1 MAKKANFEIYEGL
14 GSRKKT
20 FAVIPFKFKEDQL
33 DAAVNHLKKVNHCSS
48 EHLHLTVGY
57 VWKDELYLE
66 NPAIPGARLVSV
78 LYYVR

>member
-20 FAVIPFKFKEDQL
+20 FAVIPYEYKTEQL

-48 EHLHLTVGY
+48 KHLHLTVGY
-57 VWKDELYLE
+57 VWEDGLFLE
-66 NPAIPGARLVSV
+66 NPAIPGARLVCV